1 MSVDHQKLHKLL
13 QSYEEIQ
20 AKRQRVKEFVEQS
33 QLARSRARVKAR
45 RASSVSEDTPEGL
58 DAERQISPSHE
69 CYNFSDDSGEDSVCP
84 VPPPSIAESPSP
96 IPVAPSEET
105 LRQFATTVAYSSYSR
120 LCGTSDDTL
129 IRHLFGDELRK
140 ETAAILGP
148 KKMVE
153 IAQTD
158 HNIAY
163 LWTELAEGAASPF
176 VASMTEARRQIDP
189 KITTDDHVRR
199 LGPAE
204 ILDDSLPIYW
214 IVSFSQCPWGG
225 LDWEGGCSLAR
236 AYHHVFEEFGAG
248 DVHCLVFECE
258 DYESEADLAAGYGKK
273 VFVIE

>member
-1 MSVDHQKLHKLL
+1 MSVDHQQLQKLL

-69 CYNFSDDSGEDSVCP
+69 SHNFSDDSGEDSVCP

-105 LRQFATTVAYSSYSR
+105 LRRFATTVAYSSYSR

-140 ETAAILGP
+140 EATAILGP
-148 KKMVE
+148 KKMAE
-153 IAQTD
+153 IPQGG

-163 LWTELAEGAASPF
+163 LWNELAEGADTPF
-176 VASMTEARRQIDP
+176 VTSMAEARRPFDP
-189 KITTDDHVRR
+189 QVTTDDHVRR

-204 ILDDSLPIYW
+204 ILDDSLPICW
-214 IVSFSQCPWGG
+214 VVTFSQQGAV
-225 LDWEGGCSLAR
+225 DWEAGCALAR
-236 AYHHVFEEFGAG
+236 AYHRVFEEFGAE
-248 DVHCLVFECE
+248 DVHCLVFERGLGSLSG
-258 DYESEADLAAGYGKK
+258 DTGESYS
-273 VFVIE
+273 IE